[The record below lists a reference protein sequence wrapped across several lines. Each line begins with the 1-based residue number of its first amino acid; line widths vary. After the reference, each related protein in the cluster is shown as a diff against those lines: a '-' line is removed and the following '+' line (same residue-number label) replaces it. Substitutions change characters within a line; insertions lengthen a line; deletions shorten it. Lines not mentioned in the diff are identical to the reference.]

1 MDRPEFRLANFKE
14 SATEHGDNM
23 HDLPDSLKRRHLLAG
38 SAGAFAAASLA
49 PFGRLAVAQTTTA
62 PAPTLKPLPA
72 YATWKDPGSLIVH
85 SSATVETRRA
95 AFGTSVVTPAEQL
108 YIRNNLPAPD
118 ASIVADR
125 DAWEVSIEGVKDPRK
140 LSLRELKTMGIETTA
155 MVLQCSGNGRG
166 FFPSKPSGT
175 PWTVGAAGCVVWS
188 GVPVRVV
195 ADALG
200 GVVPGAAFMTGTGG
214 EKLPEGIDPLTVI
227 VERSVPAQAIG
238 DALLAWE
245 MNGAPIPLAHGGP
258 LRLIVPGYTGVN
270 NIKYV
275 KRLAFT
281 PTESDAR
288 IMSHGY
294 RISPPGGKGDPS
306 QPSVQEMSVKSW
318 INSPGAGALKA
329 GPAQIHGVAFG
340 GLQAVNRVD
349 VSLDGG
355 KTWREA
361 RLVGPDLGR
370 FAWRQFVLSSDLH
383 PGTYTL
389 ASRATDAGG
398 NVQPEQR
405 SDNAG
410 GYNNTSWADHA
421 VEVTVA

>member
-1 MDRPEFRLANFKE
+1 MDKTLR
-14 SATEHGDNM
+14 S
-23 HDLPDSLKRRHLLAG
+23 LPRRRLLAG
-38 SAGAFAAASLA
+38 SASAVAAAGLA
-49 PFGRLAVAQTTTA
+49 SFTRVAAAAAETTA
-62 PAPTLKPLPA
+62 AATTAKPLPA
-72 YATWKDPGSLIVH
+72 YVSWKDPTSLIVH
-85 SSATVETRRA
+85 SNTTIETRRA
-95 AFGTSVVTPAEQL
+95 AFGTSVITPAEQL

-118 ASIVADR
+118 ASFVADR
-125 DAWEVSIEGVKDPRK
+125 DAWVVDIEGVKNPRK
-140 LSLRELKTMGIETTA
+140 ITLRELRTMGLETTS

-175 PWTVGAAGCVVWS
+175 PWSVGAAGCVVWS

-195 ADALG
+195 AEALG
-200 GVVPGAAFMTGTGG
+200 GVVPGAGFLTGTGG
-214 EKLPEGIDPLTVI
+214 EKLPDGLDPLSII
-227 VERSVPAQAIG
+227 VERSVPAAAMA

-270 NIKYV
+270 QIKYL

-281 PTESDAR
+281 PKETEAR

-294 RISPPGGKGDPS
+294 RLSPPGGKGDPS

-318 INSPGAGALKA
+318 INSPAPDTSNTKA
-329 GPAQIHGVAFG
+329 GRVQIHGVAFG
-340 GLQAVNRVD
+340 GLNGVKRVE

-355 KTWREA
+355 KRWSDA
-361 RLVGPDLGR
+361 RFVGPDLGR
-370 FAWRQFVLSSDLH
+370 FAWRQFVLAASLPAGS
-383 PGTYTL
+383 YTL
-389 ASRATDAGG
+389 TSRATDTAG

-405 SDNAG
+405 LENAG

-421 VEVTVA
+421 VKVTVA